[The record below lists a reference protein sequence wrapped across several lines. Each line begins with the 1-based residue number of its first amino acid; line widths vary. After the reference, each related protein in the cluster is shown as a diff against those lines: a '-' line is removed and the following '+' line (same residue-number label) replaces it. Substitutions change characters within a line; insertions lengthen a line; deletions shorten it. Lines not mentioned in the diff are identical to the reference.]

1 MGGRGAGSGIGAFK
15 DWLANEGKG
24 KGTVRPIDISQYQGQ
39 TLQEIEGRIRT
50 LKHEELFA
58 LDKDGKI
65 IAAYKGNSKSVG
77 FPADL
82 KNVKDATVTHGHPKG
97 AEEFG
102 GTFSF
107 ADVKNMIESNW
118 AEHRATASGQGE
130 MNYIMRRT
138 ASSNGKGLYNQINK
152 DYVKLNDSLETT
164 YKTAYTKAISSGSTK
179 AQAIHIAR
187 QESVGELNKYWKKT
201 MPKYGFEYIT
211 RKTDYKYGR

>member
-15 DWLANEGKG
+15 DWLSNEGNG
-24 KGTVRPIDISQYQGQ
+24 RGTVKPIDITQYQGQ
-39 TLQEIEGRIRT
+39 TLQQIEGRIRT
-50 LKHEELFA
+50 LGHEELFA

-65 IAAYKGNSKSVG
+65 IAAYKGNAKSVG
-77 FPADL
+77 FPASL
-82 KNVKDATVTHGHPKG
+82 KDVKDATVTHGHPKG

-107 ADVKNMIESNW
+107 ADVKNMIQSNW

-138 ASSNGKGLYNQINK
+138 SSADGKGLYNQINK
-152 DYVKLNDSLETT
+152 DYVKLNKSLETT
-164 YKTAYTKAISSGSTK
+164 YKAAYTKSINAGSSVS
-179 AQAIHIAR
+179 QARHVAR
-187 QESVGELNKYWKKT
+187 QESVGELNKYWKNT

-211 RKTDYKYGR
+211 RKTSYEYGR